1 MDFDTSM
8 IAPLPPEGVCIEG
21 VEYDLEQSP
30 YGTADIQF
38 DRNGRPVGTSL
49 QEWIDELD
57 IKLIEHY
64 GESIRPKLNYAR
76 AERGMNPL

>member
-1 MDFDTSM
+1 MTFDTST
-8 IAPLPPEGVCIEG
+8 IAPPCIEG
-21 VEYDLEQSP
+21 VEY
-30 YGTADIQF
+30 GTSKIPL
-38 DRNGRPVGTSL
+38 DRNGRPVGISL

-57 IKLIEHY
+57 QKLVEHY